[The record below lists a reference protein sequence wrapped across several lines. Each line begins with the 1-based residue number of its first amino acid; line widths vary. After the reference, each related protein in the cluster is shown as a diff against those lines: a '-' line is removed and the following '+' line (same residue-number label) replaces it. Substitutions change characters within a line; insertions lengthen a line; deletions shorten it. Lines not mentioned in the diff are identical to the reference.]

1 MFNHESFKTTAPA
14 RSSENKSRKQKPLA
28 QNQLLGGGERV
39 KPKRIILVRH
49 GESIAN
55 ADAAVRKIIPD
66 YKMNLTE
73 IGKEQAETAG
83 EEIAK
88 LIGDESITAYVSPYY
103 RTRQTYEGIKSKLK
117 DNKVLKLEDP
127 RIREQDWGH
136 LRHPD
141 EAEETDRARDN
152 FGVFYY
158 RIEDGESV
166 ADVFDRVSTFLE
178 TMHRDF
184 AKEEFGENCLIVTH
198 GMTLRV
204 FLMRWLHWKVEEFEA
219 VANPRNCQVV
229 VLARKDNGKYELES
243 ELAKR
248 NST

>member
-1 MFNHESFKTTAPA
+1 M
-14 RSSENKSRKQKPLA
+14 
-28 QNQLLGGGERV
+28 

-49 GESIAN
+49 GESVAN
-55 ADAAVRKIIPD
+55 VDAARRETIPD
-66 YKMNLTE
+66 YKMDLTD
-73 IGKEQAETAG
+73 IGTKQAKAAG
-83 EEIAK
+83 QEIAK
-88 LIGDESITAYVSPYY
+88 LIGNESVTAYISPYY
-103 RTRQTYEGIKSKLK
+103 RTRQTFAGISSAI
-117 DNKVLKLEDP
+117 DGNVLSVVEDP

-136 LRHPD
+136 LKHPD
-141 EAEETDRARDN
+141 EAEETDRARDD

-184 AKEEFGENCLIVTH
+184 EKSNFADNCLVVTH

-204 FLMRWLHWKVEEFEA
+204 FLMRWLHWTVEEFE
-219 VANPRNCQVV
+219 VIANPKNCQVV
-229 VLARKDNGKYELES
+229 VLAMTDEGKYVLES
-243 ELAKR
+243 ALAKR